1 MIISKNTRYF
11 EGQKTVDTP
20 LTVRDIIAPLNTH
33 FHQNMKPK
41 KTSKIIV
48 LREILFC
55 AENDSKIITWKT
67 LLRKISVFWTFSR
80 MRLIWKKSNMKKSS
94 EGWIPRIK
102 NFSGWEFIGNHP
114 MGFVRFQNQFSELNS
129 LCPKL
134 SDRKNQ
140 NF

>member
-33 FHQNMKPK
+33 FHQDMSPK
-41 KTSKIIV
+41 KHRKLSSSEKFYF
-48 LREILFC
+48 EP
-55 AENDSKIITWKT
+55 KIITWKT
-67 LLRKISVFWTFSR
+67 FLRKISVFWTFSR

-94 EGWIPRIK
+94 EGWILRIK
-102 NFSGWEFIGNHP
+102 NFSGWKFIGNHP